1 MTIEALYQIY
11 LKYPRIS
18 TDTRKIQPGDIYVAL
33 KGEHFNGN
41 QFAHQALALGAA
53 YCIVDESHGEPHP
66 HIIRV
71 ADSLGTLQS
80 LAGYHRQQLSIP
92 VIGITGSNG
101 KTTTKELMAAVLR
114 AQYRTTAT
122 EGNLNNHI
130 GVPLTLLSITPDTE
144 IAIVEMG
151 ANHAGE
157 IAGYCRYARP
167 DFALINNCG
176 KAHLEGFGSI
186 EGVRRA
192 KGELY
197 DFIRE
202 HDGTIFINNDLDYLQ
217 DMARGIT
224 RRFSYGQSNADIIG
238 RDVSDTP
245 LLKVAVLN
253 HMLESEI
260 RTRLTGSY
268 NLPNVLA
275 AIAVGTY
282 FQVPIETIKE
292 ALEAYVPGNSR
303 SQWIKTG
310 RNELILD
317 AYNANPSSM
326 EAAIRNFAA
335 IPAASKILLL
345 GSMKEVGNYSTTE
358 HQKVVDLCRELGL
371 KQVFLVGSE
380 FATADM
386 KGYPWFADSLSLKT
400 YIQSQQWRQ
409 QLILIKGSRGSRMEV
424 VTEAL

>member
-53 YCIVDESHGEPHP
+53 YCIVDENHGEPHP

-275 AIAVGTY
+275 AIAVGIY
-282 FQVPIETIKE
+282 FKIPIETIRE

>member
-53 YCIVDESHGEPHP
+53 YCIVDENHGEPHP

-157 IAGYCRYARP
+157 IASYCRYARP

-275 AIAVGTY
+275 AIAVGIY
-282 FQVPIETIKE
+282 FKIPIETIRE

-358 HQKVVDLCRELGL
+358 HQKVVDLCRDLGL